1 MTDSERISSFLRRA
15 RSRALLEMGIRKG
28 GYALAI
34 LVGAFLLLA
43 LWAGFSGPATSWPYA
58 ALGTIVACAA
68 GGIGLGFLRPSRELS
83 SPTAVARLV
92 GRRRPP
98 LASDL
103 LSAVELQSSQTI
115 QTAAFAREASTEMT
129 QAFCATVADATQP
142 IAVEDL
148 IPLDAA
154 VRAVFVAA
162 SSLLVLLVA
171 ILVFPTAVGRGMRT
185 LFHTPTLFEGAQ
197 EVREPLVGD
206 VRITYDFPAY
216 TGLPRQVI
224 EGSTG
229 ELHALRG
236 TRVQMEMRPLR
247 SARQARLLLGDS
259 GEAGTI
265 AANLNHGKLGVTF
278 ALLENGSY
286 RVWLLPFL
294 GRPVR
299 EEHAH
304 QIVVEADRPPEV
316 DIVGPADS
324 LELATP
330 RPVEIAYH
338 AHDDYGLT
346 EIAIVYRVNDGPEQ
360 RNLLKNAQGMRE
372 VRATTTFEPASAMLT
387 PGARVA
393 YHIEAKDRDDVS
405 GSKVGVS
412 RTLYLVIQSPREDLE
427 ERLVR
432 EREILEKLIA
442 TLADRIEIET
452 PGKPAE
458 TQDIL
463 TRSHDVHQGE
473 ETNLVQ
479 LGRLVEQQRR
489 AGGLNK
495 VLVGTLAGVASR
507 LGKLLREEADTLANL
522 YDDLRKT
529 GGEGAA
535 NSSLW
540 TRLHAASVRHIAELE
555 VGVLA
560 LDDLMGRQRLDDLAG
575 MGKDLVDAHKRLQDL
590 LERYKASGDE
600 QLRRQIERE
609 VRELRERIA
618 ELVRK
623 IAEVQARNEV
633 SPEWMNMPDARK
645 AMEQAARLDSLLAKG
660 DARSLGQALSELGE
674 SLASL
679 RDLLD
684 KNAGDFS
691 DARFPQE
698 NRAMAEM
705 AKKIGDLEGDERGL
719 GEDSRS
725 LAKEVDAE
733 LGKRMEA
740 QMAEF
745 MAKSKQK
752 LDQIQRKMA
761 GNVPR
766 DLGGTA
772 ETATEAVRE
781 NVRQLRRLL
790 PAKEWSEARREVER
804 MAAGLGHLQQMTSRQ
819 SFQGRSS
826 PSVSVFDG
834 QVTDSAGLANEL
846 AADLARVVPR
856 GDEVMSG
863 EQRSRTRNLGQR
875 QGGIEERTRGLSHEL
890 GGRDDAVPEA
900 GKAAAEL
907 EEIADQMRQAGQDLQ
922 QGAAHEGA
930 GRVDEAAS
938 RLAKLRQSMG
948 HRPSDGSRP
957 SREPVRIPDA
967 EASQAPREW
976 RQELMEAMREKAP
989 EKFRDEV
996 RRYYEELVK

>member
-1 MTDSERISSFLRRA
+1 MTDRERISSFLRQA
-15 RSRALLEMGIRKG
+15 RSRALFETGIRKG
-28 GYALAI
+28 GYALAVLI
-34 LVGAFLLLA
+34 GAFLLLA
-43 LWAGFSGPATSWPYA
+43 LWAGASGPATSWPYV
-58 ALGTIVACAA
+58 ALATVAACAG
-68 GGIGLGFLRPSRELS
+68 GGIAFGFLRPSRELS
-83 SPTAVARLV
+83 RPVAVARLV

-103 LSAVELQSSQTI
+103 LSAVQLQSSH
-115 QTAAFAREASTEMT
+115 AFGREASSEMT
-129 QAFCATVADATQP
+129 RAFCATVADATQP
-142 IAVEDL
+142 IVVEDL
-148 IPLDAA
+148 IPLDRA

-162 SSLLVLLVA
+162 LSLLVLLAA
-171 ILVFPTAVGRGMRT
+171 ILVFPAAVGRGMRT

-197 EVREPLVGD
+197 VARDPLVGD

-229 ELHALRG
+229 DLHALRG
-236 TRVQMEMRPLR
+236 THVQMEMQPLR
-247 SARQARLLLGDS
+247 SARQARLLLGDA
-259 GEAGTI
+259 GEAGTL
-265 AANLNHGKLGVTF
+265 AAKLDHGKLRAAF
-278 ALLENGSY
+278 ALSENGSY

-299 EEHAH
+299 EERAH

-316 DIVGPADS
+316 DIVGPADR

-338 AHDDYGLT
+338 AHDDFGLT
-346 EIAIVYRVNDGPEQ
+346 EISLVYRVNDGPEQ
-360 RNLLKNAQGMRE
+360 RALLKNAQGSRE
-372 VRATTTFEPASAMLT
+372 VRATTTFEPAAAMLT

-405 GSKVGVS
+405 GSKAGVS
-412 RTLYLVIQSPREDLE
+412 RTLYLVIQNPREDLE
-427 ERLVR
+427 EHLVR

-452 PGKPAE
+452 PGKTGEA
-458 TQDIL
+458 QDVL
-463 TRSHDVHQGE
+463 ARLHDVHEGE
-473 ETNLVQ
+473 EASLAQ

-495 VLVGTLAGVASR
+495 VLVSALASVAGR
-507 LGKLLREEADTLANL
+507 LGKLVRDEEEGLASLRSKGSDGTVN
-522 YDDLRKT
+522 
-529 GGEGAA
+529 AA
-535 NSSLW
+535 AW
-540 TRLHAASVRHIAELE
+540 ARLHAAAVRHIAELE
-555 VGVLA
+555 NGVLA
-560 LDDLMGRQRLDDLAG
+560 LDDLVGRQRLDDLAS
-575 MGKDLVDAHKRLQDL
+575 MGKDLVAAHQRLQDL

-609 VRELRERIA
+609 VRELRERVA
-618 ELVRK
+618 ELVHK

-645 AMEQAARLDSLLAKG
+645 AMAQATRLDSLLAKG

-691 DARFPQE
+691 NARFPQE
-698 NRAMAEM
+698 NRAMAEL
-705 AKKIGDLEGDERGL
+705 ARKIGDLEGDERGL
-719 GEDSRS
+719 GDDSRS
-725 LAKEVDAE
+725 LAKEVDGE

-740 QMAEF
+740 QMADF
-745 MAKSKQK
+745 LAKAKQK

-766 DLGGTA
+766 DLGSSA

-790 PAKEWSEARREVER
+790 PAREWNESQREVER
-804 MAAGLGHLQQMTSRQ
+804 MAAGLGHLQQMTGRQ
-819 SFQGRSS
+819 IFQGRSS
-826 PSVSVFDG
+826 SPSLASFDG
-834 QVTDSAGLANEL
+834 QVTDAAGLAHEL

-875 QGGIEERTRGLSHEL
+875 QSGIEERTRGLSHEV

-907 EEIADQMRQAGQDLQ
+907 EEIADEMRQAGQDLQ

-930 GRVDEAAS
+930 GRVEDAAA
-938 RLAKLRQSMG
+938 RLAKLRQSVG
-948 HRPSDGSRP
+948 HQSSDGSRP
-957 SREPVRIPDA
+957 SREPVRIPEA

-976 RQELMEAMREKAP
+976 RQELMEAMREKPP